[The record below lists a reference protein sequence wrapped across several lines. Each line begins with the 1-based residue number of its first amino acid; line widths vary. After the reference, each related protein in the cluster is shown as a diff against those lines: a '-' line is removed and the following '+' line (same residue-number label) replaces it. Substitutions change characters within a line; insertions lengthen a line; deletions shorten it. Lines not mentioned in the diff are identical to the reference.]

1 MFIIAF
7 YFLSFSLNSN
17 SYSLDIFLVF
27 YSLFLVYLFIF
38 LSYNIIFHF
47 FHKFTKF
54 LVHLFLCTCL
64 CWGNGTFLVSEFL
77 RQGSFSYPQV
87 IAWLCVPVF
96 CFFLN
101 QGFFFSPLLM
111 WIEGIFPQ
119 LICIGS
125 WFLIQHFGMDPF
137 LAVFLFLFA
146 VLKCLVY
153 Y

>member
-101 QGFFFSPLLM
+101 QVFFFFPPAYVNWGDFSAVNLH
-111 WIEGIFPQ
+111 WILVSYSAFWYGSFPCCFP
-119 LICIGS
+119 ISFCCS
-125 WFLIQHFGMDPF
+125 
-137 LAVFLFLFA
+137 
-146 VLKCLVY
+146 
-153 Y
+153 